1 MAERF
6 YTILILPDATAK
18 ARKLH
23 ITRPA
28 LTVASCL
35 VGFVLM
41 SFFFSVYAYIT
52 LHSSLLELYHLRR
65 QVGEQQQ
72 WLDQIQGIQ
81 DELNRLRDLDH
92 KFRAVAGLKGVR
104 EQLQGRGI
112 GGVSKESQDELLEAL
127 RAGRSSLAEAMS
139 RELAELSREVQARAR
154 SFRELKT
161 SLEERRL
168 LLRATPTIWP
178 VKGWLTSGYGHRLSP
193 FTGRQEMHEGLDI
206 AAPTGTPIVATAD
219 GVVAFSGKLAGHGN
233 VVFLEHGHGFSTL
246 YAHNSRNAVSEGER
260 VKRGQVI
267 AYVGDTGYTTGAHLH
282 YGVQRNGTWVDP
294 QQYVVEDRLAGFG
307 EGQNDGL
314 PSEGW
319 TAAISRRNR

>member
-1 MAERF
+1 MAKRF
-6 YTILILPDATAK
+6 YTILILPDATSK

-28 LTVASCL
+28 LAVASCL
-35 VGFVLM
+35 VGFVLTL
-41 SFFFSVYAYIT
+41 FFFSVYEYIT
-52 LHSSLLELYHLRR
+52 LHSSLLELRHLRR

-81 DELNRLRDLDH
+81 NELNRLRDLDH
-92 KFRAVAGLKGVR
+92 KFRTVAGLKGVR
-104 EQLQGRGI
+104 EQLPGM
-112 GGVSKESQDELLEAL
+112 GGAAKESQVALLEAL
-127 RAGRSSLAEAMS
+127 KTGKGSLAEAMS
-139 RELAELSREVQARAR
+139 RELEQLSREVQARAR

-168 LLRATPTIWP
+168 LLKATPTIWP
-178 VKGWLTSGYGHRLSP
+178 VNGWLTSGYGRRLSP
-193 FTGRQEMHEGLDI
+193 FTGRQERHEGLDI

-233 VVFLEHGHGFSTL
+233 VVFLEHDHGFSTF

-294 QQYVVEDRLAGFG
+294 QQYIVEDKLPGFG
-307 EGQNDGL
+307 EGQGDGL
-314 PSEGW
+314 SLENW
-319 TAAISRRNR
+319 IAAISKKNR